1 MKLNL
6 PYLYYYLT
14 FAFGLLFL
22 ILVFI
27 PKQELRKLFW
37 FGILW
42 GSGLDF
48 IVEHLYHFVNLTRY
62 QHAEPFNVGILPL
75 WTILAWAPAVM
86 LFIYFLPQRRERYI
100 YWVYVIIWS
109 SFICSVAVILKQIGL
124 LVFINGGPWIWFI
137 GSFVFLSLMSKY
149 YQFLEATRPS
159 L

>member
-1 MKLNL
+1 MKLNF

-27 PKQELRKLFW
+27 PKQELKKLFW

-42 GSGLDF
+42 GSALDF
-48 IVEHLYHFVNLTRY
+48 IVEHIYHFLNLTRY
-62 QHAEPFNVGILPL
+62 RHTEPFNIGALPL

-86 LFIYFLPQRRERYI
+86 LFIYFLPQRKERYI
-100 YWVYVIIWS
+100 YWTYIVIWS
-109 SFICSVAVILKQIGL
+109 SFICSVAVILKQIEL
-124 LVFINGGPWIWFI
+124 LTFINGGPWIWFI
-137 GSFVFLSLMSKY
+137 GSFVFLFLMSKY
-149 YQFLEATRPS
+149 YRFLEATKPS